1 MSQDASFED
10 GEEKPL
16 RLKGEAAEDV
26 TVISSLAQDAVFPM
40 AEMSWKPAQRRFAM
54 LLNRFRWEDLPA
66 AERRGRDFERVRAV
80 LAFDDVTKVSSS
92 GIDRTDPEMVLSLLA
107 VTWHAGEDG
116 AGRFEL
122 TLAGDG
128 AIALEAECVNITFQ
142 DVTRPYIAPSRKSPN
157 HPE

>member
-1 MSQDASFED
+1 MTQDASFED
-10 GEEKPL
+10 GAERPL
-16 RLKGEAAEDV
+16 RLKAEDADDI
-26 TVISSLAQDAVFPM
+26 TVMSSLAQDAVFP
-40 AEMSWKPAQRRFAM
+40 ASEIAWKPSQRRFAL

-92 GIDRTDPEMVLSLLA
+92 GLDRSDPEMVLSLLSI
-107 VTWHAGEDG
+107 TWEPLEDG

-128 AIALEAECVNITFQ
+128 VIALEAECVNITLQ
-142 DVTRPYIAPSRKSPN
+142 DVTRPYIAPSHKSPK

>member
-1 MSQDASFED
+1 MSRDASFED
-10 GEEKPL
+10 GAERSL
-16 RLKGEAAEDV
+16 RLTAEDADDV
-26 TVISSLAQDAVFPM
+26 TVISSLAQDAVFPVNEM
-40 AEMSWKPAQRRFAM
+40 AWKPAQRRFAV

-92 GIDRTDPEMVLSLLA
+92 GLDRSDPEMVLSLLSI
-107 VTWHAGEDG
+107 TWTAGKDG

-128 AIALEAECVNITFQ
+128 AIALDAECVNITLQ
-142 DVTRPYIAPSRKSPN
+142 DVTRPYIAPSRKAPT
-157 HPE
+157 HPK

>member
-1 MSQDASFED
+1 MNRDASFED
-10 GEEKPL
+10 GAERPL
-16 RLKGEAAEDV
+16 RLKAEGAEDV
-26 TVISSLAQDAVFPM
+26 TVLSSLAQDAVFPM
-40 AEMSWKPAQRRFAM
+40 AEIAWKPSRRRFAL

-92 GIDRTDPEMVLSLLA
+92 GLDRSDPDIVLSLLSI
-107 VTWHAGEDG
+107 TWEPLEDG

-128 AIALEAECVNITFQ
+128 AIALEAECVNVILQ
-142 DVTRPYIAPSRKSPN
+142 DVTRPYIAPSRKAPK

>member
-10 GEEKPL
+10 GAARSL
-16 RLKGEAAEDV
+16 RLTAEDADDV
-26 TVISSLAQDAVFPM
+26 TVISSLAQDAVFPVSEM
-40 AEMSWKPAQRRFAM
+40 AWKPAQRRFAL

-92 GIDRTDPEMVLSLLA
+92 GLDRSDPEMVLSLLSI
-107 VTWHAGEDG
+107 TWKAGEDG

-128 AIALEAECVNITFQ
+128 AIALEAECVNITLQ
-142 DVTRPYIAPSRKSPN
+142 DVTRPYIAPSRKAPK

>member
-1 MSQDASFED
+1 MNTDASFED
-10 GEEKPL
+10 GVERPL
-16 RLKGEAAEDV
+16 RLKAEGAEDV
-26 TVISSLAQDAVFPM
+26 TVISSLAQDSVFPM
-40 AEMSWKPAQRRFAM
+40 SEMSWKPSQRRFAL

-66 AERRGRDFERVRAV
+66 AERRGGDFERVRAV

-92 GIDRTDPEMVLSLLA
+92 GLDRSDPEMVLSLLSI
-107 VTWHAGEDG
+107 TWEPGEDG

-128 AIALEAECVNITFQ
+128 AIALEAECVNITLQ
-142 DVTRPYIAPSRKSPN
+142 DVTRPYVAPSKKAPK